1 MAFNKFNVLH
11 WHIVDDQSFPYQ
23 SITFPELSNKV
34 SNSCYCCWCTKIFGM
49 VSLEVCSL
57 NVSYYEYNLNVKLRY
72 SWFKIFNMLLLNI
85 LGPQN
90 WSAFVIVIINVNIYG
105 ATEIQI

>member
-1 MAFNKFNVLH
+1 MLLLLVYEN
-11 WHIVDDQSFPYQ
+11 
-23 SITFPELSNKV
+23 
-34 SNSCYCCWCTKIFGM
+34 FGM

-57 NVSYYEYNLNVKLRY
+57 NVSYYEYNLNVKVRY
-72 SWFKIFNMLLLNI
+72 SWFKNFNTLLLNI

>member
-1 MAFNKFNVLH
+1 MLLLLVYEN
-11 WHIVDDQSFPYQ
+11 
-23 SITFPELSNKV
+23 
-34 SNSCYCCWCTKIFGM
+34 FGM
-49 VSLEVCSL
+49 VSLEVRSL
-57 NVSYYEYNLNVKLRY
+57 NVSYYEYNLNVKVRY
-72 SWFKIFNMLLLNI
+72 SWFKNFNTLLLNI